1 MKQAIVVT
9 CIKHKCMWQN
19 RMWHHRTPQR
29 RWIPDANTT
38 HPTPQPQGG
47 RGGDTIPP
55 RGGGSCLAYRTH
67 HPPGGGGG
75 RADCNHIYIDIQ
87 ESSGRTVHGLDST
100 RKPDV
105 TEGIKTKR
113 TDLSRSFQGGTHF
126 AEFNRCCVL
135 HQLLGLGIT
144 YFVAASNQNVHQ
156 ILWIHRTT

>member
-1 MKQAIVVT
+1 
-9 CIKHKCMWQN
+9 MWQN

-47 RGGDTIPP
+47 RGGYHTTP
-55 RGGGSCLAYRTH
+55 RGVGSCLAYRTH

>member
-1 MKQAIVVT
+1 MRQAIVAIR
-9 CIKHKCMWQN
+9 IKHKCMWQN
-19 RMWHHRTPQR
+19 RMWHHPTPQR
-29 RWIPDANTT
+29 RRIPYAHTT

-47 RGGDTIPP
+47 RGGIP
-55 RGGGSCLAYRTH
+55 Y
-67 HPPGGGGG
+67 PPGGGGPLGLQTTPSPPGGGG
-75 RADCNHIYIDIQ
+75 RAACNHIYIDIQ